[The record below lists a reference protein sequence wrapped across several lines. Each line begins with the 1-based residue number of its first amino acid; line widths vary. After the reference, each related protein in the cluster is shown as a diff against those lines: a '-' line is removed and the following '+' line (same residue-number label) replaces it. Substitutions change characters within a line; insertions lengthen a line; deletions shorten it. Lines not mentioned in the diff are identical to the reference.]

1 MIFRPPISHTYIG
14 LQLHLVV
21 LTLQY
26 MLLLEIQIGGSTASS
41 PWGSNEPPGLAKNKK
56 LYIKFLIFLTP
67 KIKF

>member
-1 MIFRPPISHTYIG
+1 
-14 LQLHLVV
+14 
-21 LTLQY
+21 